1 MPHIQ
6 VIYELQLD
14 ELLAD
19 SHDLKGRVEVLNQY
33 SINSVLEG
41 HNLRDIDIL

>member
-1 MPHIQ
+1 MPPIQ
-6 VIYELQLD
+6 VIYELQWD

-19 SHDLKGRVEVLNQY
+19 SHDLKRRGKVLNQY
-33 SINSVLEG
+33 SVNSVLEG